1 MVKTESSYKHVS
13 KFTKSINNNE
23 SKWQLM
29 KSQKTYYMLLIPGAI
44 ALLIFS
50 YLPMIGLI
58 MSFQD
63 YQVQNG
69 FFGSEF
75 VGLKHFKVFLQD
87 PDFYNALKN
96 TLGISTLT
104 IFFGF
109 PAPIILALL
118 LDNIKNVK
126 LKKVTQTISYLP
138 HFVSWVIVASLT
150 YRMLDRE
157 GGIINLLLKA
167 LGQDAIGFMHKQE
180 YFWFILIFVAIW
192 KEIGWDSIIYL
203 ASMSSIDPQ
212 LYDAAMVDGAGK
224 FKQVV
229 HITLPSIFPTISL
242 MLILKIGTLLTV
254 NFDAVFNLMNP
265 LVLPAAE
272 VIDTY
277 VYRTGI
283 QLGKYSYATAI
294 GFAQSTIS
302 IILVFI
308 ALKAAKKVNGY
319 SII

>member
-1 MVKTESSYKHVS
+1 
-13 KFTKSINNNE
+13 
-23 SKWQLM
+23 
-29 KSQKTYYMLLIPGAI
+29 
-44 ALLIFS
+44 
-50 YLPMIGLI
+50 
-58 MSFQD
+58 
-63 YQVQNG
+63 
-69 FFGSEF
+69 
-75 VGLKHFKVFLQD
+75 
-87 PDFYNALKN
+87 
-96 TLGISTLT
+96 
-104 IFFGF
+104 
-109 PAPIILALL
+109 
-118 LDNIKNVK
+118 
-126 LKKVTQTISYLP
+126 
-138 HFVSWVIVASLT
+138 
-150 YRMLDRE
+150 
-157 GGIINLLLKA
+157 
-167 LGQDAIGFMHKQE
+167 
-180 YFWFILIFVAIW
+180 
-192 KEIGWDSIIYL
+192 
-203 ASMSSIDPQ
+203 MSSIDPQ

-224 FKQVV
+224 LKQVL